1 MHTRRFGSWET
12 YSWETHSRNSF
23 LEAMGPNGKEFY
35 CKTHYDTFGYCYSVQ
50 NATESGLNVLARLTE

>member
-23 LEAMGPNGKEFY
+23 WMQWVLMERNFIVKLIM
-35 CKTHYDTFGYCYSVQ
+35 THLDT
-50 NATESGLNVLARLTE
+50 ATVSKMQRNQD